1 MIYSIIKGNIAAPQ
15 EMINK
20 NKAGEIMAKK
30 TENKTLAEN
39 KKARHDYFIEEAME
53 AGIALV
59 GTEVKSIRSGK
70 ANLRDSYADV
80 INGEVFIKN
89 MHVSHYENGNQFNTD
104 PLRVRKLLLHKVQ
117 IEKLASFTSQKG
129 FTLVPLSLYLKD
141 TKVKVNLGVV
151 RGKKD
156 YDKRDAMLE
165 KDAKRDMD
173 RQIKERMR

>member
-1 MIYSIIKGNIAAPQ
+1 LYY
-15 EMINK
+15 INK

-104 PLRVRKLLLHKVQ
+104 PLRVSKLLLHKVD

-129 FTLVPLSLYLKD
+129 FTLVPLSLYL
-141 TKVKVNLGVV
+141 
-151 RGKKD
+151 
-156 YDKRDAMLE
+156 
-165 KDAKRDMD
+165 
-173 RQIKERMR
+173 